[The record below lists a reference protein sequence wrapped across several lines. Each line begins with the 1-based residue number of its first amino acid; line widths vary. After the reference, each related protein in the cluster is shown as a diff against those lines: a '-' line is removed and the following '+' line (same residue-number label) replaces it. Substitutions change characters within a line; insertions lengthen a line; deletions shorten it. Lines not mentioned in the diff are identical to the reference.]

1 MPPHPVINS
10 PRKRVSEQFDPKI
23 VSTISVTSN
32 KRANNSTS
40 TAFNTIVE
48 SHIHNSTLSDLDNSI
63 PLALNLI
70 QKLPPKL
77 PIPRLRRTPSGYTSA
92 KSLPPSKTP
101 VPPPESPQDPLS
113 IHPVVPLKRFI
124 DVSVAPKGEYTYD
137 PPATGLPFAFLKSF
151 PEKTFINSPPFRT
164 RLKETPKTA
173 VESSAGFNTYR
184 KSVSALIHEVP
195 GIYTTW
201 KNFVLERPAVQI
213 AEKVTYIIPED
224 PLSTHC
230 YVPSFLKQVVR
241 TYRDKPTGRLDNI
254 KATERLSMKGYSID
268 SIHEYNGKV
277 HIRTV
282 GLPPI
287 NKESEG
293 LFDDDTPIS
302 CMDPNVAT
310 AQRNLL
316 LYVNK
321 KFLNYSFSVNITKF
335 V

>member
-1 MPPHPVINS
+1 M
-10 PRKRVSEQFDPKI
+10 
-23 VSTISVTSN
+23 SVTSN

-40 TAFNTIVE
+40 PAFINTIVE
-48 SHIHNSTLSDLDNSI
+48 SHVHNSTLSDLDNSI

-77 PIPRLRRTPSGYTSA
+77 PIPRLRRTPSGYTSS

-101 VPPPESPQDPLS
+101 VPPPTSPQDPLS

-124 DVSVAPKGEYTYD
+124 DVPVAPKIESTYD
-137 PPATGLPFAFLKSF
+137 PPATGTPFALRKSF
-151 PEKTFINSPPFRT
+151 PEKTFINCPPFRT

-173 VESSAGFNTYR
+173 VESSTGFNTYR

-201 KNFVLERPAVQI
+201 NFVTNFVRERPVQI
-213 AEKVTYIIPED
+213 AEKVYIIPED
-224 PLSTHC
+224 PLSTHF
-230 YVPSFLKQVVR
+230 YVPSFVKQVVR

-321 KFLNYSFSVNITKF
+321 KFLNYSFSVNIAKF